1 MNLRYKLFSGFVLLI
16 IIPLF
21 FFATTTFLITFH
33 LLEKKYSEQ
42 AEFSMRAIGQ
52 SLTYI
57 FDEIN
62 IVTDSGI
69 ANDVFKQ
76 ALSSPDPSSQELISS
91 NNASSDKEAG
101 SEQGEGNGKVDES
114 KAGEGDE
121 GIDYIRQI
129 ERQQNFRKLLF
140 NHPTISYAFLY
151 NLRGFSDSEI
161 VRIFTKEGFNEM
173 PLSQFKEHPVYKE
186 VMELKG
192 QPLWIGPNEYPEI
205 TGTEP
210 VFTQIR
216 TVKNLTTLKNIGI
229 SVVQM
234 KTWEL
239 DTFFNKFYTANENEN
254 TRFFIVNDQ
263 GFIIYDNK
271 KSHTGQTL
279 QDMMTKPLKL
289 TKGYY
294 SYKDKFNVD
303 QSIVSTYEMPN
314 YNWHLVSIRD
324 WNSLSNEMVDY
335 IRWVS
340 IVIAVCILG
349 AFMFNMLF
357 MNRITNSIGRI
368 VRFMRKVEDGDLH
381 TRVIVEGTDEL
392 ATLSKGYNRLM
403 DRVNDLIDQV
413 KQEQK
418 QKTAAEMRVLQA
430 QIKPHFLFNTLESIN
445 VLAIQNQGRKV
456 SQMVYRLGN
465 ILRIS
470 IQDKEEITIRQ
481 ELEYL
486 RSYLEIQKFRFDEV
500 FNFEID
506 VPDDLMQY
514 MIQKLTLQPL
524 VENCIQ
530 HAFDGTTEMGWI
542 RISAHSDA
550 ERIYLIVEDNGVGM
564 SNEQL
569 QRFVYME
576 TDESNNLVPQ
586 LQETMNVERRGLGV
600 RSVADRIRIQH
611 GPRYGL
617 YVCSASGKGTIIQCT
632 IPKYEQG
639 ENL

>member
-52 SLTYI
+52 SLSYI

-76 ALSSPDPSSQELISS
+76 ALSAPDPTSQELISS
-91 NNASSDKEAG
+91 NNPAAESGQSPTED
-101 SEQGEGNGKVDES
+101 KVDES
-114 KAGEGDE
+114 QSGDGLE
-121 GIDYIRQI
+121 GIDYIRQN

-161 VRIFTKEGFNEM
+161 VRIFTKEGFKEM
-173 PLSQFKEHPVYKE
+173 PLNEFKDHPVYKE

-216 TVKNLTTLKNIGI
+216 AVKNLTTLKSIGI

-234 KTWEL
+234 KAWEV
-239 DTFFNKFYTANENEN
+239 DSFFNTFYTANENEN

-271 KSHTGQTL
+271 KSHSGQTL
-279 QDMMTKPLKL
+279 QDMLTKPLKL

-294 SYKDKFNVD
+294 SYKDKFNAD
-303 QSIVSTYEMPN
+303 QSIISSYEMPK

-340 IVIAVCILG
+340 IIIAICIIG

-357 MNRITNSIGRI
+357 MNRITNHIGRI

-381 TRVIVEGTDEL
+381 ARVVEEGTDEL

-403 DRVNDLIDQV
+403 DRVNGLIDQV
-413 KQEQK
+413 KQEQN

-569 QRFVYME
+569 QRFVYMD
-576 TDESNNLVPQ
+576 TDDTNNLVPQ

-600 RSVADRIRIQH
+600 RSVADRIRIQY

-617 YVCSASGKGTIIQCT
+617 YVCSQAGQGTIIQCT
-632 IPKYEQG
+632 IPRYEQG
-639 ENL
+639 ENV